1 MDLKNVQNSSIMSLS
16 ASSIRTMS
24 LLDLPSVITTWCVE
38 LNSVQKSPNLKQTF
52 GGTNWGNL
60 GHADGYTSYDYG
72 AAITEERQVHREKY
86 SEAKLIANFVAASG
100 DALASATP
108 GYNQTGVFADN
119 NDITVTPLIGKKTKF
134 YVTR

>member
-1 MDLKNVQNSSIMSLS
+1 MK
-16 ASSIRTMS
+16 
-24 LLDLPSVITTWCVE
+24 
-38 LNSVQKSPNLKQTF
+38 TF

-108 GYNQTGVFADN
+108 GFNTTGIYT
-119 NDITVTPLIGKKTKF
+119 DIDTVTVTPLTGEKTKF
-134 YVTR
+134 FVTRYATI

>member
-1 MDLKNVQNSSIMSLS
+1 MSLS
-16 ASSIRTMS
+16 ACSTRIIS
-24 LLDLPSVITTWCVE
+24 LWELRSVTITWYV
-38 LNSVQKSPNLKQTF
+38 KSNEYLIFTNLEQTF

-100 DALASATP
+100 DALASATA
-108 GYNQTGVFADN
+108 GFNQTGVFADST
-119 NDITVTPLIGKKTKF
+119 DITVTPLVGKKTKF
-134 YVTR
+134 FVAR